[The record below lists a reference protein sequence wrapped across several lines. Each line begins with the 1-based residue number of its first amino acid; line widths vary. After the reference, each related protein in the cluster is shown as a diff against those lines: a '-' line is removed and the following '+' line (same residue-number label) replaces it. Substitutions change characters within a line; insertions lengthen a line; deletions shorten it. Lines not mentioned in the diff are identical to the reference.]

1 MTAPEFRHS
10 LSGSSPSE
18 RDTALMGV
26 SFLEPVVILDPID
39 RSVDRLARLR
49 PHGFIQNDIPDFK
62 YMRFCVTER
71 NILPQKKTQRDA
83 WCWSDKLMSRE
94 LPCSLGFA
102 GHRARVPPDPIP
114 NSEVKPRSVS
124 GCSVVFGHV
133 NPGKLVTP
141 LQVSQINLLTWRKIT
156 QNL

>member
-1 MTAPEFRHS
+1 MQFTSLGNSLVEIKFQMPKRGCSFLQKVILVGPPRFERGTYGFLRMTAPEFRHS

-71 NILPQKKTQRDA
+71 NILPQKKT
-83 WCWSDKLMSRE
+83 
-94 LPCSLGFA
+94 
-102 GHRARVPPDPIP
+102 
-114 NSEVKPRSVS
+114 
-124 GCSVVFGHV
+124 
-133 NPGKLVTP
+133 
-141 LQVSQINLLTWRKIT
+141 
-156 QNL
+156 